1 MLGCDVVGLGGVLV
15 WEFCLLKEGGRAGDF
30 AYGGCGAE
38 GGDGEDE
45 G

>member
-1 MLGCDVVGLGGVLV
+1 VLGCDVVGLGGELV
-15 WEFCLLKEGGRAGDF
+15 WGRLRKYGRDWGF

-38 GGDGEDE
+38 GGEREDK